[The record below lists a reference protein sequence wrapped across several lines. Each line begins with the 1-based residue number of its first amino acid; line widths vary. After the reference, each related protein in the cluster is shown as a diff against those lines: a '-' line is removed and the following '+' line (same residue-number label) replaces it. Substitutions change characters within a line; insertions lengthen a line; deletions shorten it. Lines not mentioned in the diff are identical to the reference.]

1 MGRTIWHI
9 RLKTPNHEAKV
20 QIEKKQNHSTPS
32 SFAAK
37 SSGTKV
43 AQEYAATFPTRL
55 ALARWTRGG
64 DIPHVHCFEH
74 QLPMRAAWYE
84 QAQRR
89 FQAWLESGG
98 FHQPEP
104 GCLDSVIA
112 DSPQQADQNH
122 VLSRKFVVHGVP
134 RSDSRP
140 SGMPSGDFPSTSPAR
155 HAAPD
160 AGDPARDGDDTRHRQ
175 DMPDMTSPSRPG
187 LQSFSTG
194 PGGIRK

>member
-1 MGRTIWHI
+1 
-9 RLKTPNHEAKV
+9 V

-32 SFAAK
+32 SSAAK

-43 AQEYAATFPTRL
+43 AQEYAAVFPTRL

-89 FQAWLESGG
+89 FQAWLETGG

-104 GCLDSVIA
+104 GSLDSVIA
-112 DSPQQADQNH
+112 DTRQQPDERAL
-122 VLSRKFVVHGVP
+122 LSRKVVVHGGP
-134 RSDSRP
+134 RSISRP
-140 SGMPSGDFPSTSPAR
+140 SGTPSG
-155 HAAPD
+155 AALE
-160 AGDPARDGDDTRHRQ
+160 RDGAMHHRQ
-175 DMPDMTSPSRPG
+175 DTSGISSPLSEVKSIPRKPG
-187 LQSFSTG
+187 DGRQ
-194 PGGIRK
+194 K

>member
-1 MGRTIWHI
+1 
-9 RLKTPNHEAKV
+9 V

-43 AQEYAATFPTRL
+43 AQENAAIFPTRL

-89 FQAWLESGG
+89 FQAWLETGG

-104 GCLDSVIA
+104 GSVDSVIA
-112 DSPQQADQNH
+112 DTAPQADPATE
-122 VLSRKFVVHGVP
+122 LSRKFVVHGGP
-134 RSDSRP
+134 RPASKA
-140 SGMPSGDFPSTSPAR
+140 SGASTPL
-155 HAAPD
+155 
-160 AGDPARDGDDTRHRQ
+160 T
-175 DMPDMTSPSRPG
+175 G
-187 LQSFSTG
+187 LQSIPRN
-194 PGGIRK
+194 PGDERQK

>member
-1 MGRTIWHI
+1 
-9 RLKTPNHEAKV
+9 V
-20 QIEKKQNHSTPS
+20 QIEKKQNHGTTS

-43 AQEYAATFPTRL
+43 AQEYAAIFATRL

-89 FQAWLESGG
+89 FQAWLETGG

-104 GCLDSVIA
+104 DSLDSVTA
-112 DSPQQADQNH
+112 DTPQQAGASTE
-122 VLSRKFVVHGVP
+122 LSRKVVVHGGP
-134 RSDSRP
+134 RSTSRS
-140 SGMPSGDFPSTSPAR
+140 SGKSLANLKSIPR
-155 HAAPD
+155 AP
-160 AGDPARDGDDTRHRQ
+160 GN
-175 DMPDMTSPSRPG
+175 
-187 LQSFSTG
+187 G
-194 PGGIRK
+194 PQIE

>member
-1 MGRTIWHI
+1 VGRTIWHI
-9 RLKTPNHEAKV
+9 RSKNPNHEAKV

-84 QAQRR
+84 HAQRR
-89 FQAWLESGG
+89 FQAWLEAGG
-98 FHQPEP
+98 FHEPEP

-112 DSPQQADQNH
+112 EAPQEADKNP
-122 VLSRKFVVHGVP
+122 VLSREVVVHGGP
-134 RSDSRP
+134 RSASRP
-140 SGMPSGDFPSTSPAR
+140 SDTSSGDFPSTSPAR
-155 HAAPD
+155 HAALD
-160 AGDPARDGDDTRHRQ
+160 ANGPALGGNETPHRQ
-175 DMPDMTSPSRPG
+175 DTSAMTPSSRPG

-194 PGGIRK
+194 SDGTKK

>member
-1 MGRTIWHI
+1 
-9 RLKTPNHEAKV
+9 V

-43 AQEYAATFPTRL
+43 AQEYAATFTTRL

-89 FQAWLESGG
+89 FQAWLEAGG
-98 FHQPEP
+98 FHEPEP

-112 DSPQQADQNH
+112 ETTQQAAENTL
-122 VLSRKFVVHGVP
+122 LSRKVVVHGGP
-134 RSDSRP
+134 RSASRP
-140 SGMPSGDFPSTSPAR
+140 AGAPEANGAVRDNGGDTRQRQTASGMASPRSIMKSFPDTSASER
-155 HAAPD
+155 
-160 AGDPARDGDDTRHRQ
+160 
-175 DMPDMTSPSRPG
+175 
-187 LQSFSTG
+187 
-194 PGGIRK
+194 RK

>member
-1 MGRTIWHI
+1 MGRTIRHI
-9 RLKTPNHEAKV
+9 GSNPNHEANV

-37 SSGTKV
+37 SSDTRV
-43 AQEYAATFPTRL
+43 AQEYATIFPTRL

-104 GCLDSVIA
+104 GSLDSVIA
-112 DSPQQADQNH
+112 DTRQQPDERAL
-122 VLSRKFVVHGVP
+122 LSRKVVVHGGP
-134 RSDSRP
+134 RSTSRP
-140 SGMPSGDFPSTSPAR
+140 SGTPLTSVQSIPRVPGDGR
-155 HAAPD
+155 H
-160 AGDPARDGDDTRHRQ
+160 
-175 DMPDMTSPSRPG
+175 
-187 LQSFSTG
+187 
-194 PGGIRK
+194 K